1 MINNLKLADRKGDL
15 ISTSFSTNK
24 NLVCQIV
31 GLFLRRADTIKCAL
45 KELFFCTDLIFV
57 KNVLDEK
64 RAKNLLFV
72 GKVVRIAKENERNK
86 REKNS
91 NKLRKSIL
99 QTYWQFHISTCGA
112 PCLSL
117 FLSFL

>member
-1 MINNLKLADRKGDL
+1 
-15 ISTSFSTNK
+15 
-24 NLVCQIV
+24 
-31 GLFLRRADTIKCAL
+31 L